1 MIRPSV
7 LITRL
12 VGATV
17 AASAMLV
24 VFSSQALALR
34 PDPGGGGVVPGSQG
48 PATAPST
55 SSHTMLWLIAAIAVI
70 AVAIVAAAVLG
81 VHQRPLVRHSQASPT
96 T

>member
-12 VGATV
+12 LAATV

-24 VFSSQALALR
+24 VFSSQALAMR
-34 PDPGGGGVVPGSQG
+34 PDPGDGAVPGSPV

-55 SSHTMLWLIAAIAVI
+55 SSDPMLWIILAIAVI
-70 AVAIVAAAVLG
+70 AIALVAAAVLR
-81 VHQRPLVRHSQASPT
+81 VRQRPLVRHSQTSPAA
-96 T
+96 

>member
-7 LITRL
+7 LIARL
-12 VGATV
+12 VAATV

-34 PDPGGGGVVPGSQG
+34 PDPGGGIVPGSQG

-55 SSHTMLWLIAAIAVI
+55 SSDTMLWVILATAVI
-70 AVAIVAAAVLG
+70 AVAIVAAAVLRAR
-81 VHQRPLVRHSQASPT
+81 QRPLVRHSQTSPT